1 MELVIEG
8 FQKLLV
14 RRFSGRKI
22 TDIQIRNRG
31 RGFGEDN
38 SYVFTFGEIPLTSQ
52 SNSNPRGKSWE
63 SEFEV
68 WLDKLPNQN
77 GEYEMFVMGLHGVTC
92 YGMQLSEVRSL
103 ENFSIAM
110 SRVVR
115 RCGEYWDTLC

>member
-14 RRFSGRKI
+14 KTFSGRKI

-31 RGFGEDN
+31 RGDAKDN

-52 SNSNPRGKSWE
+52 SNSNPSGMSWE

-68 WLDKLPNQN
+68 WLAKLPNQN

-92 YGMQLSEVRSL
+92 YGMRLSEVRSL
-103 ENFSIAM
+103 QNFSIAM
-110 SRVVR
+110 SGVVR
-115 RCGEYWDTLC
+115 RCNEYWDNLC

>member
-14 RRFSGRKI
+14 KRFSDRKI

-63 SEFEV
+63 NEFEV
-68 WLDKLPNQN
+68 WLAKLPNQN

-92 YGMQLSEVRSL
+92 YELVLDDVKSL
-103 ENFSIAM
+103 DRFSKVMDI
-110 SRVVR
+110 VVNR
-115 RCGEYWDTLC
+115 AYEYWKCI